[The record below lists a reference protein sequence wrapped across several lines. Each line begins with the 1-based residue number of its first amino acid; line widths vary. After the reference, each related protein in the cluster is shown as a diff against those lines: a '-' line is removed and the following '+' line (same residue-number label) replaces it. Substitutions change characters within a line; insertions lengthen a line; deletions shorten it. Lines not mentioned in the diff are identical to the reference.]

1 MDSEGDHRAKSSGP
15 FNFAI
20 SAWQNL
26 LYLAGYDPAFPAGT
40 VACGAGG
47 ESGVVVVTTARTALT
62 RIRLLPPRIWRGPIG

>member
-1 MDSEGDHRAKSSGP
+1 MDSEGDHRANSSGP

-47 ESGVVVVTTARTALT
+47 GSGTVSDRRAALT
-62 RIRLLPPRIWRGPIG
+62 RSRLLPLRIWCGPIG